1 MPPSEG
7 QGMNLKFLRPTQYYE
22 FFQEVLPFDH
32 RLNRSSLTFE
42 REDGHVYE
50 RQSSR
55 TFKFDS
61 SKWIQRTS
69 LSLRPFIR
77 SK

>member
-1 MPPSEG
+1 
-7 QGMNLKFLRPTQYYE
+7 LKFLRPTQYYE
-22 FFQEVLPFDH
+22 FFQEVLPFDNI
-32 RLNRSSLTFE
+32 LNRSSLTFE
-42 REDGHVYE
+42 RVDGHVYE
-50 RQSSR
+50 RQASR
-55 TFKFDS
+55 TFKFES